1 MIRIRIIIEKL
12 SIGIEKI
19 TQILLGIIGGFLIIL
34 VSFGIVMRYIFKS
47 PLTWSYELSIIC
59 FLWVSFLGAAMAVTR
74 NSHISFDFIVDRL
87 PERIRSKIL
96 FVKDILALI
105 TTITGT
111 VLGGIVCYSMFPQK
125 YQTIPISLGWL
136 YLALPV
142 GFACMA
148 LNILKKLVAPTKQDK
163 TA

>member
-1 MIRIRIIIEKL
+1 MNQIRIFIEKL

-19 TQILLGIIGGFLIIL
+19 TKILLGIIGGFLILL
-34 VSFGIVMRYIFKS
+34 VSFGILMRYVFKS
-47 PLTWSYELSIIC
+47 PLIWSYELSIIC
-59 FLWVSFLGAAMAVTR
+59 FLWVSFLGAAIATAG

-87 PERIRSKIL
+87 PEKIRCKIL

-148 LNILKKLVAPTKQDK
+148 INILKKLLTPTKQDK